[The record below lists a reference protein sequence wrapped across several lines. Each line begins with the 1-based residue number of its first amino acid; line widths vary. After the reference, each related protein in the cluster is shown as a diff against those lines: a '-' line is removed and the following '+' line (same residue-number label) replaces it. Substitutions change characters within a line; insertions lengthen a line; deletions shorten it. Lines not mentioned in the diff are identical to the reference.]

1 MSPSP
6 VRNVDRESPAPAR
19 AGSGRLRLDLR
30 QGRNLDLYV
39 VVGLALVIA
48 VLGVIGAVDSNV
60 LASCTLAVLALMA
73 TSALMSRHQVDD
85 LTAALDRV
93 AANESGN
100 VAADRFLTERIPA
113 LDGEIATATDIGFV
127 GTLTRTMRDALPVLD
142 RRLRAGARV
151 RILVIDTDS
160 SANAE
165 SVARSRKADTPDF
178 YRNHVSSTIDLLR
191 VLATTGSSEASLQV
205 RLLPFVPTFGMCVVD
220 GMDSHGRIYVE
231 MYQHRSLESR
241 PAFSL
246 RADRDGRWYTLFA
259 GQFETMWSSG
269 RPVELQTRTD

>member
-1 MSPSP
+1 
-6 VRNVDRESPAPAR
+6 VDRESSAAAR
-19 AGSGRLRLDLR
+19 AGGGRLRLDLR

-48 VLGVIGAVDSNV
+48 VLGVVGAVDSNV

-93 AANESGN
+93 VANESGN

-127 GTLTRTMRDALPVLD
+127 GVTLTRTMRDALPVLD

-178 YRNHVSSTIDLLR
+178 YRNRVSSTIDLLR

-205 RLLPFVPTFGMCVVD
+205 RLLPFVPTFGMCLVD
-220 GMDSHGRIYVE
+220 GGDSHGRIYVE
-231 MYQHRSLESR
+231 MYQHRSLESH

-269 RPVELQTRTD
+269 RPVELQTRGD